1 MSEPL
6 LSTAFE
12 TTEELEYVPPVA
24 THLIKSSYV
33 AQTYKIQVALP
44 AMKRGEQTR
53 FPVVYVT
60 DGNRIFDLF
69 KGVAHIIQS
78 TGRDAPRFILVG
90 IGYPSDSPRAGAVL
104 RTRDFMFPGSPKF
117 DPKPPPVEGV
127 LLPEKGTKSLF
138 GGEDFQRFIAHE
150 LIPLI
155 DSTYRTVPGARTY
168 FGHSGG
174 GSFGLSTLFSKPDI
188 FSNYIVSSPCV
199 LFHGESSAGVVYDR
213 HDFLLQE
220 ARRFIDAGGSLSG
233 INLYL
238 SVSAEEEFEPGTERW
253 QLTSSFYRMAA
264 LLKSADLRGLRLM
277 TEVFAGES
285 HMTVW
290 PMAFIHGLQAVFG
303 TGRWA
308 QERAHGK

>member
-1 MSEPL
+1 MSEL
-6 LSTAFE
+6 LLTQTAD
-12 TTEELEYVPPVA
+12 TDALEYVPPVA
-24 THLIKSSYV
+24 THLIESSYV

-44 AMKRGEQTR
+44 SMKRGERTR

-69 KGVAHIIQS
+69 KGIAHIIQA

-104 RTRDFMFPGSPKF
+104 RTRDFMFAGSPKF

-127 LLPEKGTKSLF
+127 LLPRKGTKALF

-155 DSTYRTVPGARTY
+155 DASYPTTPDARSY

-174 GSFGLSTLFSKPDI
+174 GSFGLSSLFSNPQLFD
-188 FSNYIVSSPCV
+188 NYIISSPCV
-199 LFHGESSAGVVYDR
+199 QFHGESSGGVMYENF
-213 HDFLLQE
+213 DFLLRE
-220 ARRFIDAGGSLSG
+220 ARRFIASGISLAG

-238 SVSAEEEFEPGTERW
+238 SVGSEEEFEPGTQRY

-264 LLKSADLRGLRLM
+264 LLKDAHLPGLRLV
-277 TEVFAGES
+277 TEAFAGET

-290 PMAFIHGLQAVFG
+290 PMAFMHGLQAVFR

-308 QERAHGK
+308 RDRAQ